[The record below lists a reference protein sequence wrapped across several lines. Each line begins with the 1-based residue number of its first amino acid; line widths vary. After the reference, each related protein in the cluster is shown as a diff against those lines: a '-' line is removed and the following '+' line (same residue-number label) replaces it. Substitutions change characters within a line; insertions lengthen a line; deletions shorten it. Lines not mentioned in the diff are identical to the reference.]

1 MRADRYSTRYQESQ
15 VLTAGREQLLVL
27 TYDGVLRF
35 LSRARKG
42 LHEGDLHEKHLGLT
56 KAQGLIIELRRTLNF
71 SQAPELAHNLAR
83 VYTYL
88 LEQLSRADMDDDADR
103 IGHVIELV
111 SELREAWVELGR
123 RGVQ

>member
-1 MRADRYSTRYQESQ
+1 MRADRYSTYYQENQ

-42 LHEGDLHEKHLGLT
+42 IQEGDLHEKHLGIT

-71 SQAPELAHNLAR
+71 SEAPALAHNLAR
-83 VYTYL
+83 VYTDL
-88 LEQLSRADMDDDADR
+88 LEQLSRADVEDDVDR
-103 IGHVIELV
+103 IGHAIELV
-111 SELREAWVELGR
+111 SELREAWMELSR
-123 RGVQ
+123 RETQ

>member
-42 LHEGDLHEKHLGLT
+42 IHEGDLHEKHLGLT

-88 LEQLSRADMDDDADR
+88 LEQISRADMDDDADR

>member
-42 LHEGDLHEKHLGLT
+42 IHEGDLHEKHLGLT

-83 VYTYL
+83 VYAYL
-88 LEQLSRADMDDDADR
+88 LEQISRADMDDDADR

>member
-1 MRADRYSTRYQESQ
+1 MRADRYSTHYQENQ
-15 VLTAGREQLLVL
+15 VLTAGREQLLLL

-35 LSRARKG
+35 LARARKG
-42 LHEGDLHEKHLGLT
+42 IHEGDLHEKHIGIT

-71 SQAPELAHNLAR
+71 SQAPALAHNLAR

-88 LEQLSRADMDDDADR
+88 LEQLSRADMEDDVDQ

-111 SELREAWVELGR
+111 SELREAWVDLGR
-123 RGVQ
+123 QGTQ